1 MAGSGRR
8 IDGLDSRLSDVAL
21 AFCVA
26 VSITLVGYAIDAA
39 THRPS
44 TLLKIL
50 IPMAFFGPAVESS
63 LQFVL
68 FGALNC
74 AAWTV
79 VLYAGIA
86 WRKSRR

>member
-1 MAGSGRR
+1 MSRSGRR
-8 IDGLDSRLSDVAL
+8 VVGLDSRMSDVAL

-26 VSITLVGYAIDAA
+26 VSTTLVGYAIDAA
-39 THRPS
+39 TRRSS

-50 IPMAFFGPAVESS
+50 IPVAFVGPVAESS

-68 FGALNC
+68 LGALNC

-79 VLYAGIA
+79 VLYAGIV
-86 WRKSRR
+86 WRNHRR

>member
-1 MAGSGRR
+1 MSRSGRR
-8 IDGLDSRLSDVAL
+8 VVGLDSRMSDVAL

-39 THRPS
+39 TRRPS

-50 IPMAFFGPAVESS
+50 IPVAFLGPAVESS

-68 FGALNC
+68 LGALNC

-79 VLYAGIA
+79 VLYAGIV
-86 WRKSRR
+86 WRNRRR

>member
-1 MAGSGRR
+1 MSRSGRHVV
-8 IDGLDSRLSDVAL
+8 GLDSRMSDVAL

-50 IPMAFFGPAVESS
+50 IPVAFFGPAVESS

-68 FGALNC
+68 LGALNC
-74 AAWTV
+74 AAWTL

-86 WRKSRR
+86 LRNRRR

>member
-1 MAGSGRR
+1 MTRSDRR
-8 IDGLDSRLSDVAL
+8 AVVPGSRLSDVAL

-26 VSITLVGYAIDAA
+26 VSITLVGYAVDAA

-50 IPMAFFGPAVESS
+50 IPVAFLGPVAESS

-68 FGALNC
+68 LGALNC

-79 VLYAGIA
+79 VLYAGIV
-86 WRKSRR
+86 WRNSRR

>member
-1 MAGSGRR
+1 MSGSGRR
-8 IDGLDSRLSDVAL
+8 IVGLDLRLSDIAL

-26 VSITLVGYAIDAA
+26 VSVTLVGYAIEAA
-39 THRPS
+39 THRSS

-50 IPMAFFGPAVESS
+50 IPVAFFGPAVESS

-68 FGALNC
+68 LGALNC

-79 VLYAGIA
+79 VLYAGIV
-86 WRKSRR
+86 WRNSRR